1 MHLTHTHI
9 ILRCPLLLLIGEE
22 VDHSH
27 DHQCGFAAMAVG
39 TGHADLD
46 SIIADKSPLV
56 FECELL
62 GVQHPGAYQREVWQL
77 TSEEKLEHAIK
88 LKAEGNALYRQGQHE
103 EAGEKYC
110 EALGCLEELTAMEQL
125 NSPEWKKLQ
134 DVRLSLLLNYS
145 QCKLL
150 AQDYAEVIRHTTS
163 ALEYDPDN
171 LKALF
176 RRGKAHACSWN
187 EAEAKSDFA
196 RVVELDLALGASVQ
210 KELRQLEHRMKESR
224 DKEKVQMKNANLFG
238 TK

>member
-1 MHLTHTHI
+1 M
-9 ILRCPLLLLIGEE
+9 
-22 VDHSH
+22 DHSH

-46 SIIADKSPLV
+46 SFIADKSPLV

-134 DVRLSLLLNYS
+134 DIRLPLLLNYS

>member
-1 MHLTHTHI
+1 MSHLH
-9 ILRCPLLLLIGEE
+9 PIGEE

-27 DHQCGFAAMAVG
+27 DHQCGFAAMAMG

-46 SIIADKSPLV
+46 SILADKSPLV

-62 GVQHPGAYQREVWQL
+62 GVQNPSDYQHEVWQL
-77 TSEEKLEHAIK
+77 TAEEKVERAII
-88 LKAEGNALYRQGQHE
+88 LRTEGNALYKQGKHE

-110 EALGCLEELTAMEQL
+110 EALGCLEGLSAMEQL

-134 DVRLSLLLNYS
+134 DIRLPLLLNYS

-187 EAEAKSDFA
+187 EVEAKSDFA
-196 RVVELDLALGASVQ
+196 RVVELDPTLRGSVQ
-210 KELRQLEHRMKESR
+210 KELQQLEHRMKESR
-224 DKEKVQMKNANLFG
+224 EREKVQMRNANLFG
-238 TK
+238 AK